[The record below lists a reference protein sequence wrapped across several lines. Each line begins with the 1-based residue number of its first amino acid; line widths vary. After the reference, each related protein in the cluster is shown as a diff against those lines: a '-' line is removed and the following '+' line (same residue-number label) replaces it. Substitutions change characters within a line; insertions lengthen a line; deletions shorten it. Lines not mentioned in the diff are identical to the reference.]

1 MRTISRV
8 GIVASGPDHRH
19 ELQAGGHALV
29 ADEPA
34 SAGGGDAGPAPY
46 DLVLSGLAACTA
58 ITLRMYAQ
66 RKGWDLG
73 GLRAELTLLKDA
85 DGAVRIERVLHAGGA
100 LDDARWD
107 RLLDVVQRTPVTLTL
122 RQGARIVSRRADR
135 IDHWTGD
142 TA

>member
-1 MRTISRV
+1 MRTIARV
-8 GIVASGPDHRH
+8 RIAASGVDHRH
-19 ELQAGGHALV
+19 DIQTGGHALV

-73 GLRAELTLLKDA
+73 GFSAELSLSKDA
-85 DGAVRIERVLHAGGA
+85 DGAVRIERVLHAGA
-100 LDDARWD
+100 SLDDAQWA

-122 RQGARIVSRRADR
+122 RQGARIASRRADR
-135 IDHWTGD
+135 PDAWTGD
-142 TA
+142 LA